1 VLASDGIEGTMTRLD
16 VDDDVLA
23 TMPALMTIADLA
35 DLLDQ
40 DWDDIDRWAR
50 SKGFPL
56 EIVTIGR
63 RYVLREDVIAWL
75 G

>member
-1 VLASDGIEGTMTRLD
+1 MKRLSVDDNVLAD
-16 VDDDVLA
+16 
-23 TMPALMTIADLA
+23 MPSLMTIDDLA
-35 DLLDQ
+35 DLLDK

-63 RYVLREDVIAWL
+63 RYVLRDEVIAWL
-75 G
+75 E